1 MKDESLYEFA
11 ERKGKEIKKIMI
23 GVIILTII
31 FIAVIVVVCHYLLF
45 LQ

>member
-23 GVIILTII
+23 GVIVLAVI
-31 FIAVIVVVCHYLLF
+31 FIAAIVAILIF
-45 LQ
+45 S

>member
-23 GVIILTII
+23 GVMVLAVI
-31 FIAVIVVVCHYLLF
+31 FIAAIVAILIF
-45 LQ
+45 S